1 MIDLHSHI
9 LPGLDDGART
19 AEESVDIARAALEDG
34 ITAISATPHV
44 REDYPTTPETME
56 LAVARLRA
64 ALADAEVQL
73 TLYTGGEVALD
84 WLGRLERD
92 DLKRFGLAGNPGYL
106 LVEFPYFGWP
116 LDLAEQLFKLQLVGI
131 TPVLAHPERNADVQE
146 APERL
151 ERIVETGTLVQLTA
165 ASLDGR
171 LGRQPRDTGLKL
183 IELGFAHLIASDAH
197 HPGIRTVGMA
207 AAAEAVGDETLAGWL
222 TEDVPRAIV
231 EDRRLPE
238 RPEYRKRGWRRFGR

>member
-92 DLKRFGLAGNPGYL
+92 DLKRFGQSHGEPC
-106 LVEFPYFGWP
+106 
-116 LDLAEQLFKLQLVGI
+116 
-131 TPVLAHPERNADVQE
+131 
-146 APERL
+146 
-151 ERIVETGTLVQLTA
+151 
-165 ASLDGR
+165 
-171 LGRQPRDTGLKL
+171 
-183 IELGFAHLIASDAH
+183 
-197 HPGIRTVGMA
+197 
-207 AAAEAVGDETLAGWL
+207 
-222 TEDVPRAIV
+222 
-231 EDRRLPE
+231 
-238 RPEYRKRGWRRFGR
+238 